1 MMTITSVKERTVKMT
16 DEERRDVEIRSI
28 MKSVAPKAEE
38 KPAKAEKKAEKAEE
52 KPAEKAKK
60 PAKKAEKK

>member
-1 MMTITSVKERTVKMT
+1 MMMTMTSVKERTDKMT

-38 KPAKAEKKAEKAEE
+38 KPA
-52 KPAEKAKK
+52 EKAKK